1 MRKVDDG
8 EKKGKKSVVVVATN
22 IVASPLPERRQTG
35 TPQLVPIL
43 DTIGQFYIIGDN
55 FGYYCS
61 IS

>member
-1 MRKVDDG
+1 M
-8 EKKGKKSVVVVATN
+8 EKKKEKRGKKSVVIVATN
-22 IVASPLPERRQTG
+22 VVASPPPERRQTG

-43 DTIGQFYIIGDN
+43 DTIGQFYIIIGDN